1 MLTWYDWHSARG
13 WRWFDDGAEWK
24 QVDKVGHA
32 WTTFQLSR
40 IAYLSAQ
47 KAGYPPQKALWMAAA
62 LAWSYQTTIEVSDGF
77 FPKWGLLPG
86 TLWAIPPAASSSYF
100 SKKSYSARRGT

>member
-40 IAYLSAQ
+40 IAHLSAQ

-62 LAWSYQTTIEVSDGF
+62 LAWSYQATIEVSDGF
-77 FPKWGLLPG
+77 FPEVGGFCLGPCG
-86 TLWAIPPAASSSYF
+86 QY
-100 SKKSYSARRGT
+100 RR